1 MGDFNGKVGE
11 GREEDTVGPYGQG
24 ERNDNGERV
33 VNFCK
38 RHNLCVTNT
47 WFQQKKSARHTWI
60 APDKVT
66 KNQIDYVLVDKR
78 YRNSIQN
85 SKSMP
90 GAECGSDHNPVI
102 VRMKTR
108 LQRVAKPKRTV
119 KWNVSGF
126 KKPGFREDYSRRLD
140 KRLQEEKCDEGR
152 DIDDIWREEIDMEVD
167 IDETWN
173 RLKEDIAIVAEEMC
187 ERDIARN

>member
-11 GREEDTVGPYGQG
+11 GREEDTVGPYGLG
-24 ERNDNGERV
+24 KRNDNGERV

-38 RHNLCVTNT
+38 RHNLYVTNT
-47 WFQQKKSARHTWI
+47 WFQQQRSAQHTWR
-60 APDKVT
+60 ASDKVT
-66 KNQIDYVLVDKR
+66 KYQIDYVLVDKR
-78 YRNSIQN
+78 YRNSLQN

-126 KKPGFREDYSRRLD
+126 KKQSLGRPIVGVWTNGCKRRSV
-140 KRLQEEKCDEGR
+140 KRG
-152 DIDDIWREEIDMEVD
+152 EI
-167 IDETWN
+167 
-173 RLKEDIAIVAEEMC
+173 
-187 ERDIARN
+187 